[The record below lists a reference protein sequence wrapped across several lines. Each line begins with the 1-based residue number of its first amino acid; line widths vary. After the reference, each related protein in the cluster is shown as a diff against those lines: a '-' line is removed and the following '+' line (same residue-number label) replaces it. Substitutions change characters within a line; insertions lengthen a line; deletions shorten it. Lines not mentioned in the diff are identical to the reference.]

1 MEKRTCAEC
10 GEAFHGRA
18 DKKFCSDMCRNAFNN
33 KLNGTSNNYIR
44 NINNI
49 LRRNRRIMEE
59 LVPAETAKV
68 SQQKLADKGFNFGY
82 YTNIVTTKEGKQ
94 YKFCYEYGYLPIEG
108 NYFLLVKRKSES

>member
-33 KLNGTSNNYIR
+33 KLNGASNNYVR

-82 YTNIVTTKEGKQ
+82 YTNIVTTKEGKH

-108 NYFLLVKRKSES
+108 NYFLLVKRKTES